1 MEKIIGK
8 NAKGEVK
15 VYNVAI
21 RDFEPDYRAPIG
33 YIDTEG
39 DFLPNY
45 PEVAF
50 AKDGDDFAVDSGTLV
65 YIDGTSNTEDFIEW
79 VKEEFD
85 DRYKIR
91 EYGTRYWT
99 HEDGVDEIATI
110 GNDDA
115 KIAKT
120 VVFAEVADPD
130 EDEMKA
136 YEATVAK
143 YNRNGK

>member
-21 RDFEPDYRAPIG
+21 RNFEPDYNVPTG

-50 AKDGDDFAVDSGTLV
+50 AKSGDDFAVDSGTLV

-85 DRYKIR
+85 DSYKIR

-99 HEDGVDEIATI
+99 HEDGVDEEATAEM
-110 GNDDA
+110 DDA

-120 VVFAEVADPD
+120 VVLVEVADPD
-130 EDEMKA
+130 EDEMKS
-136 YEATVAK
+136 YEATVADYAK
-143 YNRNGK
+143 EE